1 MKKLALTLLACLVLG
16 MPGCGPKVSP
26 EDRAALQ
33 KALVAH
39 WAKQDAKAQPK
50 LKTAQVEGDK
60 ATIEFSLKYP
70 EFHSIATTRKATLVK
85 KAGQWTVS
93 GVSE

>member
-1 MKKLALTLLACLVLG
+1 MKNLALALLACMLLG
-16 MPGCGPKVSP
+16 MPGCGSKVSP
-26 EDRAALQ
+26 KDRAAIQ
-33 KALVAH
+33 QALVAH
-39 WAKQDAKAQPK
+39 WAEQDAKAQPK
-50 LKTAQVEGDK
+50 LKTAQIEGDK

-85 KAGQWTVS
+85 KAGQWTVT